1 MKNFDVVKK
10 LLKDYDVEDV
20 NQLCVILAYLLERAK
35 IEVKTYRCSSISE
48 NYHLYERI
56 NYLEDLL
63 AKYNIYYK
71 D

>member
-1 MKNFDVVKK
+1 MKNVDVVKK
-10 LLKDYDVEDV
+10 LLKEYDVEDV
-20 NQLCVILAYLLERAK
+20 NQLCVILAYLLERKK
-35 IEVKTYRCSSISE
+35 IEVHNYRCSSVSE

-63 AKYNIYYK
+63 AKYNINYH

>member
-1 MKNFDVVKK
+1 MKNVDVVKK
-10 LLKDYDVEDV
+10 LLKEYELEDV
-20 NQLCVILAYLLERAK
+20 NQLCVMLAYLYERAK
-35 IEVKTYRCSSISE
+35 IEVNTYRRSTVSE

-63 AKYNIYYK
+63 AKYNIHH